1 MSIDR
6 RSFLKQ
12 GGLTVAALG
21 LAGGPLVIPPGQ
33 ARAMGAEFKV
43 LSGSEV
49 AALDAVAEVL
59 LPGAAEAGVAHFI
72 DDQLAKDPN
81 EALLM
86 GRFLQVAPPYARFY
100 QGSLAALDG
109 YCESSQGK
117 VFADLD
123 EETQRQVVGSLF
135 RLTEHGNP
143 VDPEGWLGPPA
154 ALVYLCLRSDAV
166 DVVYGTQA
174 GFKALNIPYMAH
186 IVPPMEW

>member
-12 GGLTVAALG
+12 SGLTVVALG
-21 LAGGPLVIPPGQ
+21 LVGSPLLLSPSQ
-33 ARAMGAEFKV
+33 ARAKGAEFKV
-43 LSGSEV
+43 LNSVEV
-49 AALDAVAEVL
+49 AALDAVADVL
-59 LPGAAEAGVAHFI
+59 LPGAAEAGIAHFI

-86 GRFLQVAPPYARFY
+86 GRFLQVEPPYARFY

-109 YCESSQGK
+109 YCQASRGN

-123 EETQRQVVGSLF
+123 QEAQQQVVASLF
-135 RLTEHGNP
+135 RMSEQGEP
-143 VDPEGWLGPPA
+143 IDPQGWQGPPA

-166 DVVYGTQA
+166 DVVYGTQE
-174 GFKALNIPYMAH
+174 GFKRLDIPYMAH
-186 IVPPMEW
+186 IVPPMAW